1 VCSTN
6 GAKVMVDERD
16 KKWLAYAAKLAIK
29 GRGRVH
35 PNPMVGCVLVK
46 ENRLVGG
53 GWHQEYGN
61 NHAEV
66 IATTNAQADTLGSTA
81 YVTLEPCNHEG
92 KTGPCSEH
100 LIKMGVQKVVFAAS
114 EPGVA
119 AAGGAKRLKEAG
131 IEVRGPVD
139 DFSLGE
145 GVDPAFFYSARY
157 GHTYLALKLAVSK
170 DDKIAKNVGTR
181 TFLTGEQA
189 NTEVHRIRSGFDGI
203 VVGANT
209 LRVDDPFLTVRQLPY
224 EPRVPPT
231 RIVISSDGDLCT
243 ESNLFRCIKEFPVLV
258 IVGERTRVESIN
270 KLRSAG
276 ACVEV
281 VRCAEKRVDLAESLQ
296 VMWEK
301 GLKSVMCEGGAELAQ
316 AFCAL
321 DLAQRLYLFRTERIL
336 GTKAV
341 PVFSGGALPWNS
353 KLWKQ
358 RGTEVNFGKDM
369 LTVYDRER

>member
-1 VCSTN
+1 
-6 GAKVMVDERD
+6 MLDERD
-16 KKWLAYAAKLAIK
+16 KKWLTYAAELAIK

-46 ENRLVGG
+46 GNRMVGE
-53 GWHQEYGN
+53 GWHQEYGS

-66 IATTNAQADTLGSTA
+66 VATTNAQADAIGSTA

-100 LIKMGVQKVVFAAS
+100 LIKVGVKKVVFAAS
-114 EPGVA
+114 DPGVA

-157 GHTYLALKLAVSK
+157 ERTYLALKLAVSK
-170 DDKIAKNVGTR
+170 DDKIAETVGVR

-209 LRVDDPFLTVRQLPY
+209 LRADDPFLTVRQLPY

-243 ESNLFRCIKEFPVLV
+243 RSNLFGSIGRSPVLV
-258 IVGERTRVESIN
+258 IAGETTSANSIN
-270 KLRSAG
+270 RLRSAG
-276 ACVEV
+276 AIVEV
-281 VRCAEKRVDLAESLQ
+281 VKCVGKRVDLVESLQ

-321 DLAQRLYLFRTERIL
+321 DLAQRLYLFRTGRIL
-336 GTKAV
+336 GPKAV
-341 PVFSGGALPWNS
+341 PAFSESPLPWNS
-353 KLWKQ
+353 NLWKQ
-358 RGTEVNFGKDM
+358 RGNEVNFGKDV
-369 LTVYDRER
+369 LTIYDRER